1 MNLVE
6 YLVWFGWGVLVVV
19 AAIYV
24 VGIIIWTLDSIR
36 ENGMFNKKRIEKLED
51 SVKDLGR
58 CLYGRRDVDYQA
70 FCEKDALFQVTIK
83 KMYELAGYEVKF
95 VSCYSLLAAP
105 EDVEGWVLLDKN
117 TSEAVYYRKK
127 KESNG

>member
-36 ENGMFNKKRIEKLED
+36 ENGMFNKKRIKKLED
-51 SVKDLGR
+51 SVNELNR
-58 CLYGRRDVDYQA
+58 HFYVRRDADYRA
-70 FCEKDALFQVTIK
+70 LSEKDALFRMAIK

-95 VSCYSLLAAP
+95 VCCYYTKEAP